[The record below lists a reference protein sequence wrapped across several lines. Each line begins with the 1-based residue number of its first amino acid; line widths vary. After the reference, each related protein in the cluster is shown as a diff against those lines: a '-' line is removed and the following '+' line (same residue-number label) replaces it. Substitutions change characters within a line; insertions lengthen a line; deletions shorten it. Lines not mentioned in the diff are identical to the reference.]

1 MRTRRVFG
9 YYLPP
14 PPLFVYMS
22 ASLAP
27 VLASERLATAYTYTT
42 YRQLID
48 ELMAQNLTTGT
59 TQTEQILQYARLN
72 VQRMRRVDKTIVLL
86 PELREALASLH
97 QRYIWL
103 TLTEGW
109 CGDAAQI
116 VPVFEAIV
124 KASDGKI
131 ESRYL
136 LRDENLDLMDRYLT
150 DGGRS
155 IPKLLVLHADT
166 LTEAATWGPRPA
178 PAQALGLALKSQN
191 LPFEE
196 FATQLHSWYAHDKT
210 QSTQRELL
218 ALVQALEPAQAAG

>member
-1 MRTRRVFG
+1 
-9 YYLPP
+9 
-14 PPLFVYMS
+14 MS
-22 ASLAP
+22 APLSP
-27 VLASERLATAYTYTT
+27 VLAPERLASAYTYAS

-48 ELMAQNLTTGT
+48 ELMAQNLTTGPN
-59 TQTEQILQYARLN
+59 QTEHILQYARLN
-72 VQRMRRVDKTIVLL
+72 IQRMRRVDKTIVLL
-86 PELREALASLH
+86 PELREALDNLQKKH
-97 QRYIWL
+97 VWL

-116 VPVFEAIV
+116 VPVIEAIAQ
-124 KASDGKI
+124 ASNGKL

-155 IPKLLVLHADT
+155 IPKLIVLHADT

-178 PAQALGLALKSQN
+178 PAQAMFRELKSQN

-196 FATQLHSWYAHDKT
+196 FATQLHGWYAHDKT

-218 ALVQALEPAQAAG
+218 ELVRALEPALSAK

>member
-1 MRTRRVFG
+1 
-9 YYLPP
+9 
-14 PPLFVYMS
+14 MS

-27 VLASERLATAYTYTT
+27 VLAPERLANAHTYAS

-48 ELMAQNLTTGT
+48 ELMAQNLTTGPN
-59 TQTEQILQYARLN
+59 QTKQILQYARLN
-72 VQRMRRVDKTIVLL
+72 IQRMRRVDKTIVLL
-86 PELREALASLH
+86 PELREALASLQ
-97 QRYIWL
+97 QRYVWL

-124 KASDGKI
+124 KASEGKL

-150 DGGRS
+150 GGGRS
-155 IPKLLVLHADT
+155 IPKLIVLQADT
-166 LTEAATWGPRPA
+166 LAEVVTWGPRPA
-178 PAQALGLALKSQN
+178 PAQAMFLELKSQN

-196 FATQLHSWYAHDKT
+196 FATRLHGWYALDKT

-218 ALVQALEPAQAAG
+218 ELVRAL

>member
-1 MRTRRVFG
+1 
-9 YYLPP
+9 
-14 PPLFVYMS
+14 MS
-22 ASLAP
+22 APLSP
-27 VLASERLATAYTYTT
+27 VLAPKRLASAYTYAT

-59 TQTEQILQYARLN
+59 NQTEHILQYARLN

-86 PELREALASLH
+86 PELREALDNLQNKYA
-97 QRYIWL
+97 WL

-116 VPVFEAIV
+116 VPVLEANV
-124 KASDGKI
+124 QASNGKL

-155 IPKLLVLHADT
+155 IPKLIVLHADT
-166 LTEAATWGPRPA
+166 LTEAATWGPRPT
-178 PAQALGLALKSQN
+178 PAQAMFRELKSQN
-191 LPFEE
+191 LPFED

-218 ALVQALEPAQAAG
+218 ELVRALEPALSTK